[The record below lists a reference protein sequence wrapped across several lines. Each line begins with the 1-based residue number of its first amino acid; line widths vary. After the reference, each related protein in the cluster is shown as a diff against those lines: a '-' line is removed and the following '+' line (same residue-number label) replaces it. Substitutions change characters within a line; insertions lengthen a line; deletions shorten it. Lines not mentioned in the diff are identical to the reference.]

1 MRDKL
6 TLPVIFIV
14 IILCFVF
21 VLGYFMSS
29 SKGFVTIMKPK
40 IKRKEH
46 LEQST
51 WLKNTQDL
59 NFTHENVPLPFANK
73 SWRILWYNCPSYL
86 VSAVKSF
93 EQAKCKNVLSKCIL
107 STNIKQLDVSDIVI
121 FTHAYLPRSPPKKLE
136 SQIWCFNT
144 MENKAFTHH
153 PSDDWKDKFEWI
165 MSYRRDADIVRPYGK
180 IIRRKQK
187 IYKNYTTVIEHKSK
201 FSVWMSSHCPVP
213 SRRKAYIEELQKY
226 IEVDTFG
233 TCGKKL
239 CGTRT
244 PLITDCLKNFSIEYK
259 FYFSFENNICRD
271 YTTEKLFNLYT
282 HDLNII
288 PVVNGPREAAEY
300 LPKETFLSAM
310 NFSSP
315 KDLAETLKTIGSNES
330 LYLEYLKKKDDYFA
344 LDQTTMFRDAMCD
357 TCKMIEQLNG
367 RKPHTKANFFDT
379 YFKNDC

>member
-59 NFTHENVPLPFANK
+59 SFTHENVPLPFANK

-86 VSAVKSF
+86 VSAVKNF
-93 EQAKCKNVLSKCIL
+93 DQAKCKNVLSKCIL

-233 TCGKKL
+233 TCGKKM
-239 CGTRT
+239 C
-244 PLITDCLKNFSIEYK
+244 
-259 FYFSFENNICRD
+259 
-271 YTTEKLFNLYT
+271 
-282 HDLNII
+282 
-288 PVVNGPREAAEY
+288 VNGPREAAEY

-357 TCKMIEQLNG
+357 TCKMMEQLNG